1 MFTFNGKQFAPLKAR
16 ETTGDG
22 YYRRANRG
30 VYLYDTDRRL
40 QAYAQANDQFTGI
53 VTAYIH
59 NGRTYYMNGL
69 DSISEHWLGLDQ
81 LGYAAEKE
89 LVTQSLSGG

>member
-1 MFTFNGKQFAPLKAR
+1 MFTFNGKQFAPLKAK
-16 ETTGDG
+16 ETTDG
-22 YYRRANRG
+22 YYRRSKRG
-30 VYLYDTDRRL
+30 VYLYDKDRRL

-53 VTAYIH
+53 VTAGIH

-69 DSISEHWLGLDQ
+69 DSISEQWLGLDQ